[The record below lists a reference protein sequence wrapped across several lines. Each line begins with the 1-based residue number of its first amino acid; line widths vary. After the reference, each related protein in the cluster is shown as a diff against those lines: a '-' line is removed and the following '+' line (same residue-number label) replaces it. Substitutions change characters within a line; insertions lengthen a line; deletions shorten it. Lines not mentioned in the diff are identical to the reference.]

1 MSASYA
7 ITMDIRVVLVRDLDA
22 SLEENYR
29 KKLNDN
35 IKKALT
41 TRIIEKVGEIEIDF
55 GPTRVPNAY
64 AVDISINDVLFVRE
78 LDVSLK
84 ENYRKKLND
93 IIKKALTARTIKK
106 VTSIK
111 ILFKKK

>member
-1 MSASYA
+1 
-7 ITMDIRVVLVRDLDA
+7 MDIRVVLARDLDA

-41 TRIIEKVGEIEIDF
+41 
-55 GPTRVPNAY
+55 
-64 AVDISINDVLFVRE
+64 
-78 LDVSLK
+78 
-84 ENYRKKLND
+84 
-93 IIKKALTARTIKK
+93 ARTIKK

-111 ILFKKK
+111 ILFNKK

>member
-1 MSASYA
+1 MSASYT

-41 TRIIEKVGEIEIDF
+41 
-55 GPTRVPNAY
+55 
-64 AVDISINDVLFVRE
+64 
-78 LDVSLK
+78 
-84 ENYRKKLND
+84 
-93 IIKKALTARTIKK
+93 ARTIKK

-111 ILFKKK
+111 ILFNKK